1 MKHKIKIKKFYKKR
15 KKIILSTIGVI
26 ALFFLYQFSYNA
38 GFFSKEKF
46 YTCEVGMELKQ
57 NKGDGGPE
65 VMVLKF
71 NLKTKLPNAYIYAPK
86 RGTGFTDKVGD
97 YKIKKNH
104 KIKYELKF
112 IQAKLNKYY
121 YYHSLSYEGYS
132 YHRKDTINNFTIN
145 RTNLK
150 INYIRTTEFSAGDLP
165 TLRYINKTRRGRY
178 GKCEETTEPVN
189 KM

>member
-1 MKHKIKIKKFYKKR
+1 MKKFYKKQ
-15 KKIILSTIGVI
+15 KKIILPIIGVI

-46 YTCEVGMELKQ
+46 YTCEVGMEQKL
-57 NKGDGGPE
+57 NKFDGGPK

-71 NLKTKLPNAYIYAPK
+71 NLKTKLPNAYIYNPK
-86 RGTGFTDKVGD
+86 SGTGFTHKEGD

-112 IQAKLNKYY
+112 IQTGYY
-121 YYHSLSYEGYS
+121 LYSLSYEGYS
-132 YHRKDTINNFTIN
+132 LRNDTIKNFTIN

-150 INYIRTTEFSAGDLP
+150 INYIITEQFRAGGLP
-165 TLRYINKTRRGRY
+165 NYLLINETRRLRY

-189 KM
+189 KI

>member
-15 KKIILSTIGVI
+15 KKTILSIVGVI

-112 IQAKLNKYY
+112 IQTEYY
-121 YYHSLSYEGYS
+121 YYPSLRYEGYS

-150 INYIRTTEFSAGDLP
+150 INYIYTTEFRSGGLP
-165 TLRYINKTRRGRY
+165 TYRTITKTRRVRY
-178 GKCEETTEPVN
+178 GKCEETAKPVN
-189 KM
+189 RM

>member
-15 KKIILSTIGVI
+15 KKTILSIVGVI

-71 NLKTKLPNAYIYAPK
+71 NLKTKLPNAYIYEPK
-86 RGTGFTDKVGD
+86 WGSGFTTKVGD
-97 YKIKKNH
+97 YKIKKEH
-104 KIKYELKF
+104 KIPYQLKF
-112 IQAKLNKYY
+112 LETYTTY
-121 YYHSLSYEGYS
+121 VHTLHYEGYD
-132 YHRKDTINNFTIN
+132 YRKDIINEFTIN

-150 INYIRTTEFSAGDLP
+150 ISYIKTTKLTSSATDLV
-165 TLRYINKTRRGRY
+165 INKTRRLRY

-189 KM
+189 KI

>member
-15 KKIILSTIGVI
+15 KKIILSIIGVI

-71 NLKTKLPNAYIYAPK
+71 NLITKLPNAYIYAPK
-86 RGTGFTDKVGD
+86 QGTGFSYKVGD
-97 YKIKKNH
+97 YKIKEDHNYD
-104 KIKYELKF
+104 YELKF
-112 IQAKLNKYY
+112 IKTNKYY
-121 YYHSLSYEGYS
+121 WPVIGYEGYS
-132 YHRKDTINNFTIN
+132 YRQDVINKFTIN

-150 INYIRTTEFSAGDLP
+150 ISYIKTTLKRSSSTD
-165 TLRYINKTRRGRY
+165 YIINKARRVRY
-178 GKCEETTEPVN
+178 GSCIETTEPVN

>member
-15 KKIILSTIGVI
+15 KKTILSIVGVI

-46 YTCEVGMELKQ
+46 YTCEVGMEKKP
-57 NKGDGGPE
+57 NKHDGGPE

-71 NLKTKLPNAYIYAPK
+71 NLKTKLPNAYIYNPK
-86 RGTGFTDKVGD
+86 SGTGFTHKVGG

-112 IQAKLNKYY
+112 IQTGYY
-121 YYHSLSYEGYS
+121 VSSLRYEGYS
-132 YHRKDTINNFTIN
+132 YGRKDDIINFTIN

-150 INYIRTTEFSAGDLP
+150 INYIRTTEFRAGGLP
-165 TLRYINKTRRGRY
+165 TLRYINKTRRVRY
-178 GKCEETTEPVN
+178 GKCEETAKPVN
-189 KM
+189 RM